1 MFNVQETIAANQ
13 LAASDPQANVW
24 VNASAGSGKTKVLID
39 RLLRLLLQGS
49 NPKAIVC
56 ITFTQAAAL
65 EMKQRLHHI
74 LEQWAILPES
84 ELIQRLQQLNPDI
97 EVTLNIISKARLLLN
112 QIFDDPI
119 QIQTIHSFA
128 QTILSSCPTE
138 SKIPFASRLMDDVT
152 MKRLIKQAASE
163 LLNQSEGDLQ
173 RIYTVFS
180 RFKFNG
186 IVEKILDEQAFFRF
200 ILMDGM
206 DAFQERLEEYINH
219 PRLEAEVLEE
229 VSLTLDAFNFDR
241 LTHIPEASENDALFI
256 QSLVKALHSG
266 KLDALTDVLLTEKG
280 TPRKRLVSKKVIDA
294 YPDEA
299 SQLFRLADEVFEW
312 DQEIKRDRTVQS
324 TMLVVKLASE
334 FLAYYANLKLEKGY
348 LDYDDLIFKTLEV
361 LSDPAMAQHILYKL
375 DRKIDHILVDEAQ
388 DTNIFQ
394 WKLID
399 CIVDGFFQNED
410 HKTIFVVGDH
420 KQAIF
425 GFQGTDPDIFH
436 RIKAYYLG
444 KSSLRKW
451 NDVSLDVSFR
461 SMQSILDFVDTI
473 FERRPLIEEYSRH
486 TAFHGAGGDVIV
498 HPLCTVEEESGQDV
512 YEVFANQVADEIQ
525 KMIGSEIIHKGR
537 PYIVHPKD
545 ILILIRRRGEHLDQL
560 QKALSDREIPF
571 SAPNRQMMHEDHL
584 VQFILQTITMIVQPL
599 DHRVVMGW
607 MMNALINMKTEGW
620 GHALQHIV
628 DEQPLIDYIRNHPM
642 FVSVMHA
649 AEGYSSLED
658 LYLRISLWATE
669 NLPID
674 TYHIANALTLL
685 ENLKTWQ
692 LNGDLKTA
700 YSELL
705 EYIKTLAMAQVNRAE
720 DNALRILTVHGAKGL
735 QAPIVIIVDSTQ
747 LPIVRNVFVTD
758 DIETIFLC
766 TSTSQDETLEYKAL
780 KERYKESQLKEY
792 YRLLY
797 VALTR
802 AESQLHIFGATK
814 RKVSEDSWYGSM
826 LLHPIS

>member
-1 MFNVQETIAANQ
+1 MLSVHDTIAANQ

-39 RLLRLLLQGS
+39 RLLRLLLQGA

-74 LEQWAILPES
+74 LEQWVMLPVP
-84 ELIQRLQQLNPDI
+84 ELIKRLQHLNPDVEI
-97 EVTLNIISKARLLLN
+97 TSQMVSKARVLLN
-112 QIFDDPI
+112 QIFDEPI

-163 LLNQSEGDLQ
+163 LLTGSEGELH
-173 RIYTVFS
+173 RIYSVFS
-180 RFKFNG
+180 RAKFNG

-200 ILMDGM
+200 ILMDGI

-219 PRLEAEVLEE
+219 PRLETDVLEE
-229 VSLTLDAFNFDR
+229 VSLTLDAFHFDR
-241 LTHIPEASENDALFI
+241 LANIPEATENDKLFI
-256 QSLVKALHSG
+256 QSVLKALKSRR
-266 KLDALTDVLLTEKG
+266 LESLTDVLLTEKG
-280 TPRKRLVSKKVIDA
+280 TARKRLVSKKVSDA
-294 YPDEA
+294 YPEEV

-312 DQEIKRDRTVQS
+312 DQEIKRDRTIQS
-324 TMLVVKLASE
+324 TLLVVTLASE
-334 FLAYYANLKLEKGY
+334 FLVYYTNLKLEKGC

-361 LSDPAMAQHILYKL
+361 LSDPSMAQNILYKL

-436 RIKAYYLG
+436 RIKTHYLG
-444 KSSLRKW
+444 KPSLRSW
-451 NDVSLDVSFR
+451 NDISLDVSFR
-461 SMQSILDFVDTI
+461 SMQGILDFVDRI
-473 FERRPLIEEYSRH
+473 FERRPLIEAYSKH
-486 TAFHGAGGDVIV
+486 TAFQGAGGNVVV
-498 HPLCTVEEESGQDV
+498 HPLCTVEDEHIQDV
-512 YEVFANQVADEIQ
+512 YEVFANQVADEVKQ
-525 KMIGSEIIHKGR
+525 MIGSEITHKGKSHH
-537 PYIVHPKD
+537 VHPRD

-560 QKALSDREIPF
+560 QKALNDRGIPF
-571 SAPNRQMMHEDHL
+571 SAPNRQMIHEDHL
-584 VQFILQTITMIVQPL
+584 VQFILQTIALSVQPL
-599 DHRVVMGW
+599 DHLSVMKW
-607 MMNALINMKTEGW
+607 LLNPLVNMKSEGYDY
-620 GHALQHIV
+620 AVRRIV
-628 DEQPLIDYIRNHPM
+628 EGQPLIDYIRDHPM
-642 FVSVMHA
+642 FLSMRHA
-649 AEGYSSLED
+649 VEGYSSLEN
-658 LYLRISLWATE
+658 LYLRVSLWAMDH
-669 NLPID
+669 LPVEA
-674 TYHIANALTLL
+674 YHISNALTLL
-685 ENLKTWQ
+685 ENLKVWQ

-700 YSELL
+700 YSELFA
-705 EYIKTLAMAQVNRAE
+705 YIQTLSMSQVNRTEE
-720 DNALRILTVHGAKGL
+720 DALRILTVHGAKGL
-735 QAPIVIIVDSTQ
+735 QAPIVILADSTQ
-747 LPIVRNVFVTD
+747 LPIVRSIFVTD
-758 DIETIFLC
+758 EVETMFLC
-766 TSTSQDETLEYKAL
+766 TSTSQEETMEYKAL

-814 RKVSEDSWYGSM
+814 TKVSEDSWYGN
-826 LLHPIS
+826 LRLHQG